1 MEGGIGRVRLDQFVE
16 LSKGKNS
23 EEEAR
28 EIPPP
33 LVVRKAPRISRDR

>member
-1 MEGGIGRVRLDQFVE
+1 MGRVRLDQFAE

-28 EIPPP
+28 EIPP
-33 LVVRKAPRISRDR
+33 LVVRKVPRISRDR